1 MWEGPRTMIMAMTI
15 KEIVERNRFCTVCPD
30 NWMLKRLSFNK
41 DGSLKSVNKRGK
53 KDILESPK

>member
-1 MWEGPRTMIMAMTI
+1 MAMTI